1 MRLLSAARALARVFL
16 AIPAAATLAAA
27 QPSNRAILTSEF
39 INAHAPY
46 PASHASTIAQ
56 TTAGTLVAAWFGG
69 SAEGNA
75 DVGIWVARH
84 VGEHWANATEVAT
97 GRQPDGTRYASWNPV
112 LFQAPDGPL
121 VLFYKV
127 GPSPQR
133 WWGMMMTSAD
143 DGRTWSDAR
152 RLPAGVL
159 GPIKDKPV
167 ALPNHVWLAGS
178 STEASPADWRV
189 HFELTADEGRTW
201 SVVGPVE
208 RGAGFQAIQ
217 PTLLFPGD
225 GRIEALCRTQQG
237 VIAMTWSLDG
247 GRTWTPLAA
256 TELPNPNSGIDAVT
270 LADGRLL
277 LVYNHSAHL
286 PGWSG
291 HGYRSPLDVALSRD
305 GVHWK
310 HVLTIEDVPHS
321 LGDSLPVDELASP
334 PTGRTQQ
341 AVNEGFAYPA
351 VIQSADGLVHVT
363 YTWNRKAIKHV
374 VLDPRKLF

>member
-1 MRLLSAARALARVFL
+1 MRVCLLLSVTAAV
-16 AIPAAATLAAA
+16 ATA
-27 QPSNRAILTSEF
+27 QHSSPAILTSEF
-39 INAHAPY
+39 INEHAPY

-56 TTAGTLVAAWFGG
+56 TTSGTLLAAWFGG
-69 SAEGNA
+69 TSEGNA
-75 DVGIWVARH
+75 DVGIWLARR
-84 VGEHWANATEVAT
+84 VGVRWTTATEVAT
-97 GRQPDGTRYASWNPV
+97 GRQPDGVRYPTWNPV
-112 LFQAPDGPL
+112 LFQAPGGPL
-121 VLFYKV
+121 VLFYKA

-133 WWGMMMTSAD
+133 WWGMMMTSTD
-143 DGRTWSDAR
+143 DGKTWSDAR

-167 ALPNHVWLAGS
+167 ALPNGVWLAGS

-189 HFELTADEGRTW
+189 HFELSADTGRTW
-201 SVVGPVE
+201 SAVGPVD

-217 PTLLFPGD
+217 PTLLFPGH

-291 HGYRSPLDVALSRD
+291 HGYRHPLDIALSRD

-310 HVLTIEDVPHS
+310 HVLTIVDIPRS
-321 LGDSLPVDELASP
+321 SRDSVQADELTSP
-334 PTGRTQQ
+334 PAGRMQQ
-341 AVNEGFAYPA
+341 EVNEGFAYPA
-351 VIQSADGLVHVT
+351 VIQSADGLVHIT

-374 VLDPRKLF
+374 VVDPRKLGR